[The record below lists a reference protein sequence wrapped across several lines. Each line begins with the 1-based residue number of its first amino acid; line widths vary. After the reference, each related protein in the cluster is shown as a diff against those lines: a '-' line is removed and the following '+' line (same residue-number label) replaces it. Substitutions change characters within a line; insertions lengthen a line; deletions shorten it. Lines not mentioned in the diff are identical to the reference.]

1 MSPYL
6 GLCVASF
13 RSRCWLDLV
22 LLHRSRA
29 MASGDE
35 KLIQEIDDLDTD
47 QKYKECYDKINP
59 PSGDYQ
65 QLSCELLWRF
75 ARTCLLTEGVS
86 DKKLKASLIKE
97 GLAATKYA
105 VEKYPKNANCN
116 TWYGI
121 FLDLEGQ
128 QEGIKKRIENAYK
141 VKEYFQA
148 LGYFLKAENVK
159 PMALANNVCRIAQCY
174 AKTGQGDKAK
184 EYAAKV
190 LEFTGM
196 DEETKEAKKEAQY
209 ILAH

>member
-1 MSPYL
+1 MVKEPKNTLFNYVRVVQSL
-6 GLCVASF
+6 AV
-13 RSRCWLDLV
+13 
-22 LLHRSRA
+22 
-29 MASGDE
+29 
-35 KLIQEIDDLDTD
+35 IQI
-47 QKYKECYDKINP
+47 KR
-59 PSGDYQ
+59 DYQ

-75 ARTCLLTEGVS
+75 ARTCRWRILTEGVS

-141 VKEYFQA
+141 VKEYFQKAVELDETDYATLHALGICAPPTSSYEEA